1 MQFLYGPVASWRLG
15 RSLGVDIL
23 STMEKTC
30 SFDCVYCQLG
40 RVGNRTVDRNVY
52 VKTDEIERKLKA
64 IADTIADTTDVITF
78 AGMGEPTQGANLGEV
93 VDIIRRHSTKP
104 LAILTNAAL
113 MTDASVREA
122 LKKMDLVVAKLDAPD
137 QRTFETVNRPVS
149 NDIQLD
155 AIIKGLKEFR
165 KGYTGMLCLQMM
177 FVAENKES
185 GAEMARISK
194 ELQPDEV
201 QLNTPLRPCSVKP
214 LSQEEMARIEAHFN
228 GLDATVISVYE
239 KMKPEVRVIDKV
251 GVIKRRGVESKC
263 QVVIKL
269 NFDYSPAPKF

>member
-23 STMEKTC
+23 STREKTC

-40 RVGNRTVDRNVY
+40 RAGNRTVDREVY
-52 VKTDEIERKLKA
+52 VKTDEIEREFKA
-64 IADTIADTTDVITF
+64 IASAIAETTDVITF
-78 AGMGEPTQGANLGEV
+78 AGMGEPTLGANLGEV
-93 VDIIRRHSTKP
+93 IDVIRRYSTKP

-122 LKKMDLVVAKLDAPD
+122 LQKMDIVVAKLDAPD

-149 NDIQLD
+149 EDIKLD
-155 AIIKGLKEFR
+155 AIITGLKEFR
-165 KGYTGMLCLQMM
+165 KGYAGTLCLQMM
-177 FVAENKES
+177 FVAENKDA
-185 GAEMARISK
+185 GAAMARIAK

-214 LSQEEMARIEAHFN
+214 LSYEDMARIEAHFG

-251 GVIKRRGVESKC
+251 AVIKRRGVGK
-263 QVVIKL
+263 
-269 NFDYSPAPKF
+269 